1 MKNEIKRKC
10 QGCTKISKR
19 EDFVKITLLD
29 NKLYVN
35 PSKKILGRSM
45 YVCAD
50 KECVKTVIKKE
61 KNYILL

>member
-1 MKNEIKRKC
+1 MKNEIKENAKAA
-10 QGCTKISKR
+10 QKFQKR

-50 KECVKTVIKKE
+50 KECVKTVIKK